1 MLYELFNIKQ
11 GLSHGLINDVI
22 LQIQYKYYE
31 LKWIKLKDITCILDK
46 WFKYERIY
54 EYITIEYGLV
64 YSDPI
69 TKVNKDTY
77 GFTIKPSKKYNER
90 IFNRIKSRLTT
101 NTCFYSVKSGKNRI
115 ILCYK

>member
-11 GLSHGLINDVI
+11 ALSHELIDDIIV
-22 LQIQYKYYE
+22 QIQYKYYQ
-31 LKWIKLKDITCILDK
+31 LKWMKLKDITCLLDK

-54 EYITIEYGLV
+54 DYITIEYGLV
-64 YSDPI
+64 YSDPSS
-69 TKVNKDTY
+69 KVNKDTY
-77 GFTIKPSKKYNER
+77 GFTIKPSGCNER

-101 NTCFYSVKSGKNRI
+101 NTCFYSVKSGKNSI